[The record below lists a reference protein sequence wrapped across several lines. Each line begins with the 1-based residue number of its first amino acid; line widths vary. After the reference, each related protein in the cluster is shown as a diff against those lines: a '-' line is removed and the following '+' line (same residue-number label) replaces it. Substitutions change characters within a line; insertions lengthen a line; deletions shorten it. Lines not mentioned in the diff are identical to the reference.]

1 MRASVCLR
9 LPDGSVDHL
18 APGDIIGR
26 VWSAALRL
34 DDPHVSEA
42 HALVSLR
49 GRSLRLL
56 ALRGRFLVD
65 GQAAS
70 ETELLP
76 GPRLRFSPETELTVL
91 SVELPEQVMG
101 IEGDSLPPQILAGTC
116 SLSLWPHPR
125 LSPGSLANADAILW
139 STGDGWRLRIQ
150 GEPAQPFNP
159 GDRFT
164 IGNRSFS
171 AVAMTL
177 SSAGQDRTQ
186 QGVDAPLHLI
196 GRYDSVH
203 IHRAEGPPLVLS
215 GQAARVVSELI
226 SVGAPLSWEALAQPL
241 WPELDD
247 RDALRRR
254 WDICLVRL
262 RARLRDAGIRP
273 DLVRSSR
280 LGLVELVLQAGDRV
294 EDQS

>member
-26 VWSAALRL
+26 VWTAALRL

-65 GQAAS
+65 GQASS

-76 GPRLRFSPETELTVL
+76 GQRLRFSPETELTVL

-125 LSPGSLANADAILW
+125 LSPGSLADADAILW
-139 STGDGWRLRIQ
+139 STGDGWLTWPRC
-150 GEPAQPFNP
+150 G
-159 GDRFT
+159 G
-164 IGNRSFS
+164 
-171 AVAMTL
+171 
-177 SSAGQDRTQ
+177 AGC
-186 QGVDAPLHLI
+186 
-196 GRYDSVH
+196 
-203 IHRAEGPPLVLS
+203 
-215 GQAARVVSELI
+215 
-226 SVGAPLSWEALAQPL
+226 
-241 WPELDD
+241 WP
-247 RDALRRR
+247 
-254 WDICLVRL
+254 C
-262 RARLRDAGIRP
+262 
-273 DLVRSSR
+273 
-280 LGLVELVLQAGDRV
+280 
-294 EDQS
+294 